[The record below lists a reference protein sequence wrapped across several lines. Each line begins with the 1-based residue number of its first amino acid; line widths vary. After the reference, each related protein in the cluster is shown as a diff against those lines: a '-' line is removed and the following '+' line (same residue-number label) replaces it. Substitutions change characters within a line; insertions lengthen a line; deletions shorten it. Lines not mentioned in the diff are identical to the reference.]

1 MARKT
6 VAGTPRLTGTHTSD
20 MVIHMKTTLNIDD
33 TTMRAVKSE
42 AARRRQTMS
51 ELVEAALRT
60 IVLPQTST
68 VKLPPL
74 PSFRSGGL
82 RVNVANRDE
91 LYRVMEW

>member
-1 MARKT
+1 MRY
-6 VAGTPRLTGTHTSD
+6 LTEFHIYD
-20 MVIHMKTTLNIDD
+20 MVNHMKTTLNIDD

-60 IVLPQTST
+60 IVLPQPST
-68 VKLPPL
+68 VKLSPL
-74 PSFRSGGL
+74 PVFSSGGL

-91 LYRVMEW
+91 LYRVMEG